1 MGGFFRRVLIFNL
14 RRMNTMT
21 QISDTQLRQTLSDI
35 LEKEP
40 YGLEAE
46 VIREALDYHDISD
59 FFKDLMQHGCI
70 SGMIGSLI
78 YYNDTHAFY
87 DKHYSD
93 IERMR
98 TEYEKNIG
106 EPLTIK
112 GDLKNFLAWYAF
124 EETAY
129 QLVDKICLS
138 FNH

>member
-1 MGGFFRRVLIFNL
+1 
-14 RRMNTMT
+14 MT
-21 QISDTQLRQTLSDI
+21 QISDTQLRQILSDI
-35 LEKEP
+35 LEKAP

-59 FFKDLMQHGCI
+59 FFHDLMKNGCI

-78 YYNDTHAFY
+78 YYTDTHAFY
-87 DKHYSD
+87 DKHYAD
-93 IERMR
+93 IEWMR
-98 TEYEKNIG
+98 IEYEENIG

-129 QLVDKICLS
+129 QLAGKIGLEV
-138 FNH
+138 